1 MRVITHLWSL
11 MAKSEDRV
19 ANLVN
24 TVNLT
29 VKFFKNLLLVASC
42 YFFLAEIKEASKAN
56 WIKESVVIRQVN
68 ILEDWAV
75 WLPSSQLS
83 AARGAQFRSRRVLP
97 SNFAFRNFWNFAC
110 LHDDGRCCGGRWTRW
125 VWKLNHQHWKRSWK
139 FGNRVCG
146 TFFRFLKLFF

>member
-1 MRVITHLWSL
+1 
-11 MAKSEDRV
+11 MAKSEVRV

-75 WLPSSQLS
+75 WLPSSRQPAVLNS
-83 AARGAQFRSRRVLP
+83 DRGVCFQAISL
-97 SNFAFRNFWNFAC
+97 FAISEISLVYTMMVDAVVVGER
-110 LHDDGRCCGGRWTRW
+110 DECGNWIINIG
-125 VWKLNHQHWKRSWK
+125 KEAENLEI
-139 FGNRVCG
+139 VCVG
-146 TFFRFLKLFF
+146 LFLDF